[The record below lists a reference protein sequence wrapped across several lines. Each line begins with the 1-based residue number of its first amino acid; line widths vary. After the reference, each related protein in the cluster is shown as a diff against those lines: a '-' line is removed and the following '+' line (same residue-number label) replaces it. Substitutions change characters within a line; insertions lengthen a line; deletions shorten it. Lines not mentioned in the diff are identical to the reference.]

1 MTNQSVNSE
10 LDAEWDKMMTRATFW
25 DIAEDLA
32 RLGWSI
38 SFMADKQTVTLSARK
53 GLRYVESTQ
62 HNLKDCILD
71 FQAELAN
78 AVLPQEVK

>member
-1 MTNQSVNSE
+1 MTNPDVNSA

-38 SFMADKQTVTLSARK
+38 SFMADKQTVTLAARK

-62 HNLKDCILD
+62 RNLKDCILD
-71 FQAELAN
+71 FQVELAN